1 MKTVKQYLASD
12 FEAVTNLIK
21 EHLDP
26 NEVLVNE
33 KSYELFIAGGK
44 KIRPTF
50 TLLVGKLGEDEKF
63 SDVLR
68 ASASLE
74 LIHMSSL
81 VHDDIIDNSEL
92 RRGKSTVYYEHGYLQ
107 AVNTGNYLL
116 STSLSLVSTIEHHGL
131 HESFSKAIREIID
144 GELFQLDHQFN
155 AHQTMD
161 DYYRKIYR
169 KTALLIELSIKMGA
183 YASNVDQKTLDV
195 LLDYGYHIGMSFQIV
210 DDCLDFIGNEE
221 TLGKPKFSDLEN
233 GHYTLPVL
241 ILRDEDPDFRRQLES
256 FDGGEA
262 QLDGLIDALLHS
274 DAIDQA
280 IAVSNSHISKAMEAI
295 EEIEEPIRAYLQEIA
310 EKLSNRLN

>member
-1 MKTVKQYLASD
+1 MKTVKQYLSSD
-12 FEAVTNLIK
+12 FEAVTSIIK
-21 EHLDP
+21 EHLNP
-26 NEVLVNE
+26 NEVLVND
-33 KSYELFIAGGK
+33 KSYELFISGGK

-50 TLLVGKLGEDEKF
+50 TLLVGKLGESDKF
-63 SDVLR
+63 PDVLR

-74 LIHMSSL
+74 LIHMASL

-92 RRGKSTVYYEHGYLQ
+92 RRGRSTVYYEHGYLQ

-116 STSLSLVSTIEHHGL
+116 STSLSLVSTIEHQAL
-131 HESFSKAIREIID
+131 HAAFSKAIRDIID

-183 YASNVDQKTLDV
+183 YASNLDQRTLDA

-210 DDCLDFIGNEE
+210 DDCLDFIGNEK

-241 ILRDEDPDFRRQLES
+241 LLRDEDPLFRRRLEA
-256 FDGGEA
+256 FDGGAE
-262 QLDGLIDALLHS
+262 QLDGLIEELLRS
-274 DAIDQA
+274 NAIDQA
-280 IAVSNSHISKAMEAI
+280 IAISNSHIRKALAAI
-295 EEIEEPIRAYLQEIA
+295 EDIEEPTKKYLQEIA

>member
-1 MKTVKQYLASD
+1 MKTVKQYLSSD
-12 FEAVTNLIK
+12 FEAVTSIIK
-21 EHLDP
+21 EHLNP
-26 NEVLVNE
+26 NEVLVND
-33 KSYELFIAGGK
+33 KSYELFISGGK

-50 TLLVGKLGEDEKF
+50 TLLVGKLGESDKF
-63 SDVLR
+63 PDVLR

-74 LIHMSSL
+74 LIHMASL

-92 RRGKSTVYYEHGYLQ
+92 RRGRSTVYYEHGYLQ

-116 STSLSLVSTIEHHGL
+116 STSLSLVSTIEHQAL
-131 HESFSKAIREIID
+131 HAAFSKAIRDIID

-183 YASNVDQKTLDV
+183 YASNLDQRTLDA

-210 DDCLDFIGNEE
+210 DDCLDFIGNEK

-241 ILRDEDPDFRRQLES
+241 LLRDEDPLFRRRLEA
-256 FDGGEA
+256 FDGGAE
-262 QLDGLIDALLHS
+262 QLDGLIEELLRS
-274 DAIDQA
+274 NAIDQA
-280 IAVSNSHISKAMEAI
+280 IAISNSHIRKALVAI
-295 EEIEEPIRAYLQEIA
+295 EGIEEPIRKYLQEIA

>member
-12 FEAVTNLIK
+12 FEAVTGIIK
-21 EHLDP
+21 EHLNP
-26 NEVLVNE
+26 NEVLVND
-33 KSYELFIAGGK
+33 KSYELFISGGK

-50 TLLVGKLGEDEKF
+50 TLLVGKLGESGKF
-63 SDVLR
+63 PDVLKV
-68 ASASLE
+68 SASLE
-74 LIHMSSL
+74 LIHMASL

-92 RRGKSTVYYEHGYLQ
+92 RRGRATVYYEHGYLQ
-107 AVNTGNYLL
+107 AINTGNYLL
-116 STSLSLVSTIEHHGL
+116 STSLSLVSTIEHRAL
-131 HESFSKAIREIID
+131 HESFSKAIRDIID

-183 YASNVDQKTLDV
+183 YASNVDQRTLDV
-195 LLDYGYHIGMSFQIV
+195 LLDYGYHIGMSFQII
-210 DDCLDFIGNEE
+210 DDCLDFIGNEK

-241 ILRDEDPDFRRQLES
+241 ILRNEDPDFRRQLEA
-256 FDGGEA
+256 FDGEEE
-262 QLDGLIDALLHS
+262 QLEELIEGLLRS

-280 IAVSNSHISKAMEAI
+280 ISISNSHIREALAAI
-295 EEIEEPIRAYLQEIA
+295 EGIEEPIRKYLQEIA

>member
-12 FEAVTNLIK
+12 FEAVTDLIK

-50 TLLVGKLGEDEKF
+50 TLLVGKLGEEDKF
-63 SDVLR
+63 PDVLR

-116 STSLSLVSTIEHHGL
+116 STSLSLVSTIEHRGL
-131 HESFSKAIREIID
+131 HESFSKAIRDIID

-183 YASNVDQKTLDV
+183 YASNVDQKTLDA

-221 TLGKPKFSDLEN
+221 TLGKPKFSDMEN

-241 ILRDEDPDFRRQLES
+241 ILRDEDPDFRRHLES
-256 FDGGEA
+256 FDGGEV
-262 QLDGLIDALLHS
+262 QLNHLIDALLDS
-274 DAIDQA
+274 NAIHKA
-280 IAVSNSHISKAMEAI
+280 IAVSNSHIQKAMEAT
-295 EEIEEPIRAYLQEIA
+295 EEIEEPIRTYLQEIA

>member
-12 FEAVTNLIK
+12 FEAVTEIIK
-21 EHLDP
+21 EHLNP
-26 NEVLVNE
+26 NEVLVND
-33 KSYELFIAGGK
+33 KSYELFISGGK
-44 KIRPTF
+44 KIRPSF
-50 TLLVGKLGEDEKF
+50 TLLVGKLGESDKF
-63 SDVLR
+63 PDVLR

-92 RRGKSTVYYEHGYLQ
+92 RRGRATVYYEHGYLQ

-116 STSLSLVSTIEHHGL
+116 STSLSLVSTIEHRAL
-131 HESFSKAIREIID
+131 HEAFSKAIRDIID

-183 YASNVDQKTLDV
+183 YASNVDQRTLDV
-195 LLDYGYHIGMSFQIV
+195 LLDYGYHIGMSFQII
-210 DDCLDFIGNEE
+210 DDCLDFIGNEK

-241 ILRDEDPDFRRQLES
+241 ILRNEDPDFRRKLEAFDGEEEQLE
-256 FDGGEA
+256 E
-262 QLDGLIDALLHS
+262 LIEGLLRS

-280 IAVSNSHISKAMEAI
+280 ISISNSHIREALTAI
-295 EEIEEPIRAYLQEIA
+295 EEIEEPIRKYLQEIA